1 MSEQAPWQSNVEL
14 RALNTFGVASM
25 ARRFVRATDPQGVRQ
40 AVADCRDR
48 GEAPLI
54 LGGGSNLLIVGDL
67 DMPVI
72 QPDLRGIALTVLD
85 EDTAELE
92 AAAAEPWDEVV
103 SCACAQ
109 GLWGIENL
117 ALIPGTA
124 GAAPIQNIGA
134 YGVELKDT
142 LSWVDALHLQTDQ
155 IERLDAGRLQ
165 LGYRDSC
172 FKRVPGQW
180 LVMRI
185 GLRLRRTPAPKLEYA
200 GLRDAFGQAVPR
212 SPALVADAVRSIRR
226 RKLPDPRVTG
236 NAGSFFKNPEIDSE
250 AAEALGARLPG
261 LPIHLGSHASLRKL
275 SAAWLIE
282 QAGFKGYRV
291 GDAGVSEHHALVLVN
306 HGDASGADLLA
317 LAREVAAGVEQ
328 RFGVS
333 LEPEPVVLG
342 ASFRAAA

>member
-1 MSEQAPWQSNVEL
+1 MSEQAPWQANVEL
-14 RALNTFGVASM
+14 RGLNTFGVAAK
-25 ARRFVRATDPQGVRQ
+25 ARRFVRATDQESVRQ
-40 AVADCRDR
+40 AVAECRDR
-48 GEAPLI
+48 GEVPLI

-72 QPDLRGIALTVLD
+72 QPDLRGISFSALG
-85 EDTAELE
+85 EDSVELE

-103 SCACAQ
+103 RHACLQ

-124 GAAPIQNIGA
+124 GAAPVQNIGA

-142 LSWVDALHLQTDQ
+142 LSWVDALHVQTGHV
-155 IERLDAGRLQ
+155 ERLEASRLE
-165 LGYRDSC
+165 LGYRDSL
-172 FKRVPGQW
+172 FKRAPDRW

-185 GLRLRRTPAPKLEYA
+185 GLRLGRTPAPRLGYA
-200 GLRDAFGQAVPR
+200 GLRDALGQAVPG
-212 SPALVADAVRSIRR
+212 SPALIAEAVRSIRR

-250 AAEALGARLPG
+250 AAKALGARLPE
-261 LPIHLGSHASLRKL
+261 LPIHSASHASLRKL

-282 QAGFKGYRV
+282 HAGFKGYRV

-317 LAREVAAGVEQ
+317 LAREVAAGVER
-328 RFGVS
+328 RFGVA
-333 LEPEPVVLG
+333 LEPEPLILG
-342 ASFRAAA
+342 AAFRPAA